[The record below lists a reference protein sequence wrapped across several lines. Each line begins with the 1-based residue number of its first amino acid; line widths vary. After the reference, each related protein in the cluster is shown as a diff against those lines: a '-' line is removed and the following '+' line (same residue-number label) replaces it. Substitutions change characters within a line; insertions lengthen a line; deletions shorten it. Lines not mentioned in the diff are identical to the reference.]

1 MLDPTA
7 LIFVIISAIEAV
19 LIIVG
24 NSFAIFVF
32 WTQTFPQRGTC
43 LLLINLSAA
52 DLLVGVAES
61 LVLATTE
68 TIPIRRH
75 EGEASRLLP
84 FVVFAS
90 CASVLF
96 LALISLE
103 RVCAVFWPV
112 RHRVSSL
119 QIYVCSIVTV
129 WFIGL
134 VFGVLCLLSL
144 YFKEVNRGLVS
155 APIPICLF
163 VSFLVT
169 CISYVKIR
177 RRVICTPREQ
187 NTSNTRNRLDARNAR
202 LSRTLFGVF
211 AISFLLWFPTL
222 VFFATKCLCPSC
234 FPTGLD
240 HFEEALSALR
250 LANSM
255 ANPLVY
261 SFKMPAFKNALGR
274 LRRRRRQ
281 NIEIRPAQEEKRKRL
296 GQGLECYPTLELRA
310 ENAIHSSSG
319 RLFRKKLKGMD
330 MAPEG
335 FQPWLPNFAW
345 LQV

>member
-1 MLDPTA
+1 MLDKA
-7 LIFVIISAIEAV
+7 DIAFVIIRATEAV

-24 NSFAIFVF
+24 NSLAIFVF
-32 WTQTFPQRGTC
+32 WTQTFRQRRAC

-61 LVLATTE
+61 LMLATKKN
-68 TIPIRRH
+68 PIRGQ
-75 EGEASRLLP
+75 EGDANSYLLP
-84 FVVFAS
+84 FRVFAT
-90 CASVLF
+90 CTSVLF

-103 RVCAVFWPV
+103 RVCAVLWPV

-119 QIYVCSIVTV
+119 QIYICSIVSV

-144 YFKEVNRGLVS
+144 YFMEVNRGFAS

-177 RRVICTPREQ
+177 RVICPPREQ
-187 NTSNTRNRLDARNAR
+187 NRSNTRNRFDANNAR

-211 AISFLLWFPTL
+211 AISFLLCLPSL
-222 VFFATKCLCPSC
+222 VMLIAKAFCRKC
-234 FPTGLD
+234 FPRILGRSVLP
-240 HFEEALSALR
+240 LR

-255 ANPLVY
+255 VNPLVY
-261 SFKMPAFKNALGR
+261 SFKMPAFKCALGR
-274 LRRRRRQ
+274 LRRRWRQ
-281 NIEIRPAQEEKRKRL
+281 NIEIRPQ
-296 GQGLECYPTLELRA
+296 Q
-310 ENAIHSSSG
+310 
-319 RLFRKKLKGMD
+319 
-330 MAPEG
+330 
-335 FQPWLPNFAW
+335 
-345 LQV
+345 

>member
-1 MLDPTA
+1 MLDVTA
-7 LIFVIISAIEAV
+7 ITFVIITAIEAV

-24 NSFAIFVF
+24 NSLAIFVF
-32 WTQTFPQRGTC
+32 WTQTFRQRRAC

-61 LVLATTE
+61 VVLAAE
-68 TIPIRRH
+68 KVPRQVP
-75 EGEASRLLP
+75 EGDATSPFFP

-90 CASVLF
+90 CASVFF

-112 RHRVSSL
+112 RHRVASL

-144 YFKEVNRGLVS
+144 YFKEVNWAYVS
-155 APIPICLF
+155 TIILICFF
-163 VSFLVT
+163 VSLLVT

-177 RRVICTPREQ
+177 HRVIWTPRE
-187 NTSNTRNRLDARNAR
+187 NSFNTRNRFDASSAR

-211 AISFLLWFPTL
+211 AISFLLWLPAVVVYIAKAF
-222 VFFATKCLCPSC
+222 CPWC
-234 FPTGLD
+234 FPPVLN
-240 HFEEALSALR
+240 FAVSALC

-255 ANPLVY
+255 VNPLVY
-261 SFKMPAFKNALGR
+261 SFKMPAFKNASGR
-274 LRRRRRQ
+274 LRRRWRL
-281 NIEIRPAQEEKRKRL
+281 NIEVRPAQEENRL
-296 GQGLECYPTLELRA
+296 G
-310 ENAIHSSSG
+310 
-319 RLFRKKLKGMD
+319 
-330 MAPEG
+330 
-335 FQPWLPNFAW
+335 
-345 LQV
+345 

>member
-1 MLDPTA
+1 MLDPASIT
-7 LIFVIISAIEAV
+7 FVIINAIEAV

-24 NSFAIFVF
+24 NSLAIFVF
-32 WTQTFPQRGTC
+32 WTQIFRQRRTC
-43 LLLINLSAA
+43 LL
-52 DLLVGVAES
+52 VAES
-61 LVLATTE
+61 LVLATAE

-119 QIYVCSIVTV
+119 QIYVCNIVTV

-134 VFGVLCLLSL
+134 VFGVLGLLSL
-144 YFKEVNRGLVS
+144 YFKGVNRGFVS

-177 RRVICTPREQ
+177 RRLIGTPREQ
-187 NTSNTRNRLDARNAR
+187 NTFSTHNRLDASNAR

-211 AISFLLWFPTL
+211 ALCFLLWFPTL
-222 VFFATKCLCPSC
+222 VVSATKCFCPSC
-234 FPTGLD
+234 FPTVLD
-240 HFEEALSALR
+240 RSEQAVSALR

-274 LRRRRRQ
+274 LRRRWRQ
-281 NIEIRPAQEEKRKRL
+281 NIEIRPAQEEKRL

-310 ENAIHSSSG
+310 ENVIHSSSG

-335 FQPWLPNFAW
+335 FQPWLPTFTW